1 MTQTEIEIRDSYDK
15 CKNSG
20 MFWEIYPQLTGE
32 WEEDKHFWLEEFFIQ
47 MERIKNK
54 QHES

>member
-1 MTQTEIEIRDSYDK
+1 MTQTEIELRDSYEK
-15 CKNSG
+15 CKSMG
-20 MFWEIYPQLTGE
+20 MLFDMYPNLTGE

-47 MERIKNK
+47 MERLKNK